1 MTFIKGL
8 SGNPA
13 GRPKG
18 IIDKRSELRNLLEE
32 HSQDILKKL
41 VERAI
46 VGEPGALKLCVERLL
61 PRIKTDDRI
70 SFELP
75 EGRIDDL
82 DNMLEIIQVITEAVA
97 SGKMSMED
105 AEKFTEFLKR
115 QRGLY
120 LAVEIKKA
128 EAVRD
133 AKWKQDHAARM
144 SMSASG
150 RDDAFSD
157 G

>member
-1 MTFIKGL
+1 
-8 SGNPA
+8 
-13 GRPKG
+13 
-18 IIDKRSELRNLLEE
+18 
-32 HSQDILKKL
+32 
-41 VERAI
+41 
-46 VGEPGALKLCVERLL
+46 
-61 PRIKTDDRI
+61 
-70 SFELP
+70 
-75 EGRIDDL
+75 
-82 DNMLEIIQVITEAVA
+82 
-97 SGKMSMED
+97 MED

>member
-82 DNMLEIIQVITEAVA
+82 DNMLEIIQVIDLPRT
-97 SGKMSMED
+97 
-105 AEKFTEFLKR
+105 FQTNL
-115 QRGLY
+115 
-120 LAVEIKKA
+120 I
-128 EAVRD
+128 
-133 AKWKQDHAARM
+133 
-144 SMSASG
+144 
-150 RDDAFSD
+150 
-157 G
+157 